1 MCQGTLKQ
9 CGQRQRPAS
18 SSLRLFSA
26 AAAENLLIYVYWH
39 FMLFDVTFLFI
50 RRKRRAAELS
60 ERENK
65 KQVWDCF
72 LWYFDSWLEFEI
84 FITTTTEKLPSSKEQ
99 KTELIWHSLFSTL
112 FAYFSSQQLTMTG
125 EVCIVK
131 NEKGKCFCNKI
142 DNFPQ
147 TVGKTRQTELALVCV
162 PQELQAS
169 RTNSQ
174 HQLQQD

>member
-1 MCQGTLKQ
+1 MRYCCNISFGAVSCVHHYGKSNYRFLIMCQGTLKR
-9 CGQRQRPAS
+9 CGQRQRPAW

-39 FMLFDVTFLFI
+39 FMLFGVTFLFI
-50 RRKRRAAELS
+50 RRKRRAAEKS

-84 FITTTTEKLPSSKEQ
+84 FITTTTEKLPSSKKQ
-99 KTELIWHSLFSTL
+99 KTELICHSQFSTL

-125 EVCIVK
+125 EVCRYS
-131 NEKGKCFCNKI
+131 EKREGKMF
-142 DNFPQ
+142 
-147 TVGKTRQTELALVCV
+147 L
-162 PQELQAS
+162 
-169 RTNSQ
+169 
-174 HQLQQD
+174 